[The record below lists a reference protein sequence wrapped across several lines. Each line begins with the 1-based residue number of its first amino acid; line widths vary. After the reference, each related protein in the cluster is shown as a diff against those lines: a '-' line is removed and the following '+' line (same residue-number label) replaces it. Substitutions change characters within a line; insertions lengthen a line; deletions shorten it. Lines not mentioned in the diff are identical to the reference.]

1 MNMVPHPPRLRE
13 IINRNTLTPLAN
25 AYDALSAK
33 LVERAGFEA
42 VHVGGYNVAASLL
55 GLPDVGYMTM
65 SEMVMALRHIVDSVD
80 IPVVADGDD
89 GYGNHLNT
97 GRLIRELERSRVAGV
112 HIEDQ
117 VFPKRCGHMEG
128 KRLIPSAAMVNK
140 IKAAL
145 DARVDESFVLV
156 ARTDAI
162 AVEGFAAAL
171 DRAGSYVEAGAD
183 VIFVEAPTTLEQC
196 RVIPRSVSAPTL
208 FNWAYGGKSPELSL
222 DEITDCGF
230 RLAIFPDTLF
240 AVASALEDFYG
251 SLKRTGT
258 IAEYAQRSG
267 MMNFGAF
274 NALIGLDK
282 VAALDRR
289 FGDG

>member
-1 MNMVPHPPRLRE
+1 MSAHSTKLRE
-13 IINRNTLTPLAN
+13 IISRNTLTPIAN

-33 LVERAGFEA
+33 LVERSGFEA
-42 VHVGGYNVAASLL
+42 IHVGGYNISASLL
-55 GLPDVGYMTM
+55 GLPDVGLMTM
-65 SEMVMALRHIVDSVD
+65 SEMVSTMRHIVDTVD
-80 IPVVADGDD
+80 IPVIADGDD
-89 GYGNHLNT
+89 GYGNHLNV

-128 KRLIPSAAMVNK
+128 KRLIPTAAMVNK
-140 IKAAL
+140 IKAAV
-145 DARVDESFVLV
+145 DARTDEDFVLI

-162 AVEGFAAAL
+162 AVEGFDGAL
-171 DRAGSYVEAGAD
+171 ERANAYVDAGAD

-196 RVIPRSVSAPTL
+196 RAIPGNVNAPTL
-208 FNWAYGGKSPELSL
+208 FNWAYGGKSPELSF
-222 DEITDCGF
+222 DQIAQCGY

-267 MMNFGAF
+267 MMNFNAF
-274 NALIGLDK
+274 NALIGLDE

-289 FGDG
+289 FGAD

>member
-1 MNMVPHPPRLRE
+1 MSRQSREFRE
-13 IINRNTLTPLAN
+13 IINRNALTPVAN

-42 VHVGGYNVAASLL
+42 IHVGGYNISASLL
-55 GLPDVGYMTM
+55 GLPDVGLMTM
-65 SEMVMALRHIVDSVD
+65 SEMLGTVRHIVDTVG
-80 IPVVADGDD
+80 IPVIADGDD
-89 GYGNHLNT
+89 GYGNHLNIA
-97 GRLIRELERSRVAGV
+97 RLIRELERSQVAAV

-128 KRLIPSAAMVNK
+128 KRLISTAAMANK
-140 IKAAL
+140 IKAAV
-145 DARVDESFVLV
+145 DARADESFTLI

-183 VIFVEAPTTLEQC
+183 VIFIEAPTTREQC
-196 RVIPRSVSAPTL
+196 REIPRGVDAPTL
-208 FNWAYGGKSPELSL
+208 FNWAYGGKSPELGF
-222 DEITDCGF
+222 DEIAACGF
-230 RLAIFPDTLF
+230 RLTIFPDTLF
-240 AVASALEDFYG
+240 AVASALTDFYG

-258 IAEYAQRSG
+258 IAEYAQRSS
-267 MMNFGAF
+267 MMNFNAF
-274 NALIGLDK
+274 NTLIGLDE

-289 FGDG
+289 FGRVD